1 MQNHYGVCCGIF
13 AEKGENV
20 KKLAALLMFC
30 LLFTSGFSGLN
41 RASAVVAQNQAEIN
55 FPTSVNFSINLD
67 SAQDV
72 AQVKLHYGTNRDSC
86 GTVSALAYPEF
97 TTGSSV
103 QARWEWDMRQS
114 GGEPPG
120 TTIWWQWEYI
130 DKQGKSEFTDKKE
143 ILWLDD
149 IHDWQLIEDGLIR
162 FHYYEN
168 DTDYA
173 NTLKDAAVAAL
184 NHLHE
189 DIGMIPDQPVDL
201 YIYSSTQDMRDAVF
215 YEPGWTGGLAYPEYN
230 ILIIGIDPSQLDWG
244 QSTEAHELTHV
255 LVGDY
260 TFSCLGATPTWL
272 SEGLAVYGEGGPSS
286 DQVDFFNQNVNADS
300 LLSFN
305 VLSGGFAE
313 DPSKADLSYSQSY
326 YMVDYLIQ
334 TYGKDKM
341 LDLLQGIKAGDAIDD
356 ALQTT
361 YGFDLSGFQ
370 DEWRRSYALAPLQE
384 ASQAQSQD
392 PTPVPTTIPIQ
403 GASSQA
409 VAGDAASLQTTPV
422 TQVIQS
428 STASLSLMEWLR
440 SHLLLVL
447 IIAGVNCLLLIII
460 MVLVR
465 QKGAK

>member
-1 MQNHYGVCCGIF
+1 M
-13 AEKGENV
+13 
-20 KKLAALLMFC
+20 KKIAAILTFC
-30 LLFTSGFSGLN
+30 LLFSYGFAGLKS
-41 RASAVVAQNQAEIN
+41 ASAVVAQNEAEIN
-55 FPTSVNFSINLD
+55 FPTSVVFSINLD

-72 AQVKLHYGTNRDSC
+72 AQVKLHYGTNRDTC

-97 TTGSSV
+97 TTGSSI

-149 IHDWQLIEDGLIR
+149 IHDWQLLEEGLIR

-168 DTDYA
+168 DTDYGT
-173 NTLKDAAVAAL
+173 TLKDAAVAAL
-184 NHLHE
+184 NHLHD

-260 TFSCLGATPTWL
+260 TFSCLGSTPTWL
-272 SEGLAVYGEGGPSS
+272 SEGLAVYGEGGPSL
-286 DQVDFFNQNVNADS
+286 DQVIFFNQNVENDS

-305 VLSGGFAE
+305 VLSGGFSE
-313 DPSKADLSYSQSY
+313 DPSQADLSYSQSF

-341 LDLLQGIKAGDAIDD
+341 LSLLQGIKAGDAIDD

-370 DEWRRSYALAPLQE
+370 DEWRQSYSLAPLQE
-384 ASQAQSQD
+384 AAQVQSQN
-392 PTPVPTTIPIQ
+392 PTPVPTIIPIQ
-403 GASSQA
+403 GVNSQA
-409 VAGDAASLQTTPV
+409 VSGDSALPESTPAPQVVKASIADQGILN
-422 TQVIQS
+422 
-428 STASLSLMEWLR
+428 WLR
-440 SHLLLVL
+440 SHLLLIL
-447 IIAGVNCLLLIII
+447 IIAGVNCLLLVVI
-460 MVLVR
+460 MILVR